1 MTVNEILNL
10 PEFTAVSQ
18 EEDDR
23 DIEKMFC
30 CDLLSV
36 AMARAP
42 EDSCW
47 VTVMG
52 NRNVVAVAALTDV
65 ACVVLAEGYNYDDD
79 AVSAAKGKVTLIKTD
94 LPVYE
99 AAVKIG
105 VKI

>member
-1 MTVNEILNL
+1 MTVNDILNI
-10 PEFTAVSQ
+10 PEFELVSQ
-18 EEDDR
+18 EEDRSVD
-23 DIEKMFC
+23 KMFC

-52 NRNVVAVAALTDV
+52 NRNVIAVASLADV
-65 ACVVLAEGYNYDDD
+65 ACVVLAEGYAWDED
-79 AVSAAKGKVTLIKTD
+79 AISAAKGKVTLMKTS

-99 AAVKIG
+99 AAVKVG
-105 VKI
+105 SQL

>member
-1 MTVNEILNL
+1 MTVNDIINL
-10 PEFTAVSQ
+10 PEFELVHE
-18 EEDDR
+18 EEDRPVD
-23 DIEKMFC
+23 KMFC

-52 NRNVVAVAALTDV
+52 NRNVIAVASLADV
-65 ACVVLAEGYNYDDD
+65 ACIVLAEGYSWDED
-79 AVSAAKGKVTLIKTD
+79 AVSAAKGKVTLLKTG

-99 AAVKIG
+99 AAVKVGSMI
-105 VKI
+105 

>member
-1 MTVNEILNL
+1 MTVNDILNI
-10 PEFTAVSQ
+10 PEFELVSQ
-18 EEDDR
+18 EEDRSVD
-23 DIEKMFC
+23 KMFC

-52 NRNVVAVAALTDV
+52 NRNVIAVASLADV
-65 ACVVLAEGYNYDDD
+65 ACVVLAEGYAWDED
-79 AVSAAKGKVTLIKTD
+79 AISAAKGKVTLMKTA

-99 AAVKIG
+99 AAVKVG
-105 VKI
+105 SQL